1 LATRRLAGRK
11 KDKERLSI
19 ALCANA
25 DGSHKLTPL
34 VIGKY
39 ANPRCFKHVNI
50 RNLPIIYRNN
60 TKAWMLTSLFQEW
73 LQYFDR
79 EVTKKHGD
87 NRVLL
92 LIDNCPSHRLEGLML
107 HHIDVHFLPP
117 NTTAKIQPMDAGII
131 MAFKRH
137 YRRYQTL

>member
-1 LATRRLAGRK
+1 MAKLDCYMSSYNK
-11 KDKERLSI
+11 KRLSM

-25 DGSHKLTPL
+25 DGLHKL
-34 VIGKY
+34 
-39 ANPRCFKHVNI
+39 NPRCFKHVNI

-73 LQYFDR
+73 LQHFDR

-92 LIDNCPSHRLEGLML
+92 LIDNCPSHKVCCEKMVLKKSKIFCIINNKQLIYCDA
-107 HHIDVHFLPP
+107 HIFINLS
-117 NTTAKIQPMDAGII
+117 MSC
-131 MAFKRH
+131 
-137 YRRYQTL
+137 